1 MRSKVSRLALRS
13 TLVYVL
19 AAFLWITFSDELVLL
34 LTKDPQRIS
43 WLSMVKGFFFT
54 IITASFLYYLI
65 SSQLSNQEKEIAR
78 RKEVE
83 QLVGASSQK
92 LYQSLEST
100 IYAIASTIERRDP
113 YTAGHQK
120 RVAQLASAIGKE
132 LKLPESQIHGLRLAA
147 SVHDLGIIN
156 IPAEILSKPGKLTNH
171 EFEIVMLH
179 PETGFEILKDIDF
192 PWPIAESV
200 YQHHERMDGSGYPRK
215 LGGEEILLEARI
227 IGLSDVVEAM
237 FSHRPYRPALGM
249 EAALGEIQK
258 GSGTKYDRQIA
269 EACLRLFRENRFTF
283 AK

>member
-13 TLVYVL
+13 TLVYVFI
-19 AAFLWITFSDELVLL
+19 AFLWITFSDELVLL

-43 WLSMVKGFFFT
+43 WLSMAKGFFFT

-65 SSQLSNQEKEIAR
+65 TSQLSNQEKEIAR

-100 IYAIASTIERRDP
+100 ISAIASTIERRDP

-120 RVAQLASAIGKE
+120 RVAQLSSAIGQE
-132 LKLPESQIHGLRLAA
+132 LGLPDSRIHGLQLAA

-156 IPAEILSKPGKLTNH
+156 IPAEILSKPGKLTEL
-171 EFEIVMLH
+171 EFQLVMLH

-200 YQHHERMDGSGYPRK
+200 FQHHERMDGSGYPRK
-215 LGGEEILLEARI
+215 LRGEQILLEARI

-237 FSHRPYRPALGM
+237 FSHRPYRPALGID
-249 EAALGEIQK
+249 AALGEIQK
-258 GSGTKYDRQIA
+258 GSGTQYERQIVDV
-269 EACLRLFRENRFTF
+269 CLKLFRENGFMFT
-283 AK
+283 K